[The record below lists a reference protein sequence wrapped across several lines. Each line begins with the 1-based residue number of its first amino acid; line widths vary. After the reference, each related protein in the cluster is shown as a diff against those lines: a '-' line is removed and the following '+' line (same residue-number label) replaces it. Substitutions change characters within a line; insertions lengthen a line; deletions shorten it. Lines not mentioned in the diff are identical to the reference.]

1 MAVKALCWELIAV
14 GYRYCFT
21 ANEVVDGLSL
31 FLQAGTAASKRLL
44 YNSRRKDAETI
55 PLGTLTLLTCGASK
69 YRFDYFFN
77 PVDQALHFF
86 RCRHVFFITTAK
98 KPYFI

>member
-14 GYRYCFT
+14 DYRYCFT

-44 YNSRRKDAETI
+44 
-55 PLGTLTLLTCGASK
+55 
-69 YRFDYFFN
+69 
-77 PVDQALHFF
+77 
-86 RCRHVFFITTAK
+86 
-98 KPYFI
+98 